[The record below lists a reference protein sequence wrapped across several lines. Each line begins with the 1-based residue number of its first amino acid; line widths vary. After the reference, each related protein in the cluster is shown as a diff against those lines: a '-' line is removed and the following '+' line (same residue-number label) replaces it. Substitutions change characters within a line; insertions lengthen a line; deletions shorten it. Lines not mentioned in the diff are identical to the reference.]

1 MKFNSI
7 KMLTSSDDGSL
18 NPMEFNIEWTR
29 EVIKPNKAKCVVPTG
44 MRLIPEVVGYA
55 VNREGTLIWDCILNK
70 PCKIHESRTT
80 VGSYLNVTLNKC
92 RIASSSTLVHRLVA
106 LVWCNPPENW
116 RELEVNHKDG
126 DKHNNHADN
135 LEWLTRSE
143 NIRHA
148 FANGL
153 RHNKRTLTVLDIE
166 TNEVKIYYGAEHMA
180 REVGGN
186 GMQINSYIATPMQEP
201 YMGRYK
207 IIDIVDVPVKRTNQT
222 SDIVAMDYVNKKLHV
237 AHSAS
242 SLSLIIGINPNT
254 ILLQTR
260 EKTDR
265 LVNGCVI
272 RLMLHVDEKPWPDFT
287 EEEITKS
294 KEKYLAEVT
303 VRTKAKDN
311 SGVLIK
317 DYVKNEIHE
326 FDTIK
331 AAAEFLGMH
340 YKLCEYLIRKDSLWP
355 VKGKTM
361 KKKSDSRDFL
371 ILSDEELR
379 AAMVQN
385 KPEMPPVKIT
395 YLDKGTDK
403 FFPSLK
409 EFAKSIGVPD
419 YIITSHFRKQSK
431 KDADKVV
438 YKDKYLIEKFPIRY

>member
-1 MKFNSI
+1 METNQSNIFIAVDEIYKNLYALLDSSKWKQCKYMPRYAASKDGQEI
-7 KMLTSSDDGSL
+7 IELTSMKIL
-18 NPMEFNIEWTR
+18 PHTER
-29 EVIKPNKAKCVVPTG
+29 PTT
-44 MRLIPEVVGYA
+44 E
-55 VNREGTLIWDCILNK
+55 
-70 PCKIHESRTT
+70 
-80 VGSYLNVTLNKC
+80 GSYMNVPVIGLHGRATNVS
-92 RIASSSTLVHRLVA
+92 AHRLVA
-106 LVWCNPPENW
+106 LAWCNPPENW
-116 RELEVNHKDG
+116 QELEVNHKDG
-126 DKHNNHADN
+126 NKHNNHADN
-135 LEWLTRSE
+135 LEWMTRSE

-166 TNEVKIYYGAEHMA
+166 TNEVKVYYGAEHMA
-180 REVGGN
+180 RELGGT
-186 GMQINSYIATPMQEP
+186 GQQINSYISTPMSEP
-201 YMGRYK
+201 YLGRYK
-207 IIDIVDVPVKRTNQT
+207 IIEIVDVPVKRTNQT
-222 SDIVAMDYVNKKLHV
+222 SDIVALDYVNKKLHV

-242 SLSLIIGINPNT
+242 SLSLIIGVNPNT

-272 RLMLHVDEKPWPDFT
+272 RLMLHVDEKPWPEFT
-287 EEEITKS
+287 KEEITKS

-317 DYVKNEIHE
+317 DYVKDEIHE

-331 AAAEFLGMH
+331 AAAEFLGIH

-371 ILSDEELR
+371 ILSDEELQ

-395 YLDKGTDK
+395 YVDEGTDK

-419 YIITSHFRKQSK
+419 YIIVSYFRKQSK
-431 KDADKVV
+431 KDIDKVV